1 LVAHFLLKHKSEN
14 DLSTKKFNVMQNTNN
29 GLRTFLIDSLQDIY
43 YAEKH
48 LVNALETLEEKATT
62 QSLKNAFSE
71 HRDTTMVHV
80 NRLEEVFTLLG
91 EEAQTRKCDAIKG
104 IIKEADSI
112 INETESDTLTRD
124 AALILAAQKAEHYE
138 IATYGTLATF
148 ARTLG
153 ENQVAQLLHQT
164 LEEEKDADEHL
175 TEIAESFV
183 NEQAL
188 QDTV

>member
-1 LVAHFLLKHKSEN
+1 
-14 DLSTKKFNVMQNTNN
+14 MQNTNN
-29 GLRTFLIDSLQDIY
+29 GLRSFFIESLQDIY

-48 LVNALETLEEKATT
+48 LVEALETLESKATT
-62 QSLKNAFSE
+62 QNLKQAFSE
-71 HRDTTMVHV
+71 HRDVTMGHV
-80 NRLEEVFTLLG
+80 SRLEQVFSIMG
-91 EEAQTRKCDAIKG
+91 EDAKTRKCDAIKG

-112 INETESDTLTRD
+112 IDETESDTLTRD

-153 ENQVAQLLHQT
+153 ENQVADLLYET

-183 NEQAL
+183 NEQAM
-188 QDTV
+188 QDTM

>member
-1 LVAHFLLKHKSEN
+1 
-14 DLSTKKFNVMQNTNN
+14 MQNVNS
-29 GLRTFLIDSLQDIY
+29 GLRTFFIDSLQDIY

-48 LVNALETLEEKATT
+48 LVDALETLEEKATT
-62 QSLKNAFSE
+62 QNLKNAFAE
-71 HRDTTMVHV
+71 HRDVTLGHV
-80 NRLEEVFTLLG
+80 SRLEEVFSMLG

-104 IIKEADSI
+104 IIKEADAI

-153 ENQVAQLLHQT
+153 ENQVASLLHET
-164 LEEEKDADEHL
+164 LEEEKEADEML
-175 TEIAESFV
+175 TNIAESFI
-183 NEQAL
+183 NEQAM
-188 QDTV
+188 QDSV